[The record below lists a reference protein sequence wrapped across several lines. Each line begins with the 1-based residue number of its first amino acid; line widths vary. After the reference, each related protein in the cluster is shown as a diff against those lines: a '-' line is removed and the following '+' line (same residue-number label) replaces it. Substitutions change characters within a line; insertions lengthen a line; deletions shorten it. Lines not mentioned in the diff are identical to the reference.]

1 MSITINSY
9 RPVGFIRG
17 AHVET
22 MVPGLLRKVNYRL
35 PEKEF
40 IDTPDGDF
48 LELDWYHENS
58 KSLVILS
65 HGLEGNATR
74 SYMKGMARIFNNA
87 GYSVLCWNYR
97 GCGSKLNLTTR
108 MYHSGA
114 TEDLNTVVSHAIGLE
129 YERIGLIGFSLG
141 GNLTLKYAGENGT
154 GLPQQINFS
163 IAFSVP
169 IDLAASSRQI
179 SLQENRIYANRFL
192 RKLKKKV
199 RRKNEQFPEIIKTDG
214 LDAINDL
221 KTFDD
226 RYTAPLHG
234 FSDATEYYAKCNA
247 KQFLHAVS
255 IPTLIVNA
263 LNDPFLPKECYPDE
277 EIQLSGTVTFE
288 VPDHGGHVGFME
300 LNRERYF
307 WSEKRALA
315 FAKIHMPL

>member
-1 MSITINSY
+1 MSISINSY

-17 AHVET
+17 AHLET
-22 MVPGLLRKVNYRL
+22 MVPGLLRKVKYRA

-40 IDTPDGDF
+40 ISTPDDDF
-48 LELDWYHENS
+48 LELDWYREDSNS
-58 KSLVILS
+58 LIILS
-65 HGLEGNATR
+65 HGLEGNSTR

-87 GYSVLCWNYR
+87 GYSALCWNYR
-97 GCGSKLNLTTR
+97 GCGSKLNRKPR

-114 TEDLNTVVSHAIGLE
+114 TEDLKTVILHAID
-129 YERIGLIGFSLG
+129 RKFKNIGLIGFSLG
-141 GNLTLKYAGENGT
+141 GNLTLKYVGENGT
-154 GLPQQINFS
+154 NLPPQINFS

-179 SLQENRIYANRFL
+179 SQQENRMYANRFL

-199 RRKNEQFPEIIKTDG
+199 RRKHEQYPDIIKTDG
-214 LDAINDL
+214 LEEIHDL

-226 RYTAPLHG
+226 MYTAPIHG
-234 FSDATEYYAKCNA
+234 FSDAVEYYAKCNS
-247 KQFLHAVS
+247 KQFLQSVS

-263 LNDPFLPKECYPDE
+263 LNDPFLPKECYPDA
-277 EIQLSGTVTFE
+277 EIQLSDSVIFE

-315 FAKIHMPL
+315 FAKLHMPL